1 MRIDNTAVDML
12 NGLSLPGDGLIP
24 SPKKTITHAVTI
36 NAEPEEIWPWIAQL
50 GAGRAGWY
58 SYDQIDNGGVPSAKG
73 IISELQHSEVGDL
86 MPAVP
91 GSKDA
96 FIIREIQA
104 GKALV
109 LVVPVTTAVEEPD
122 VRKRMTGPLRVSW
135 ALVLTSLNRGR
146 TRLISRGRISTGW
159 LTYSPPAH
167 HKPIFIERV
176 YQLFS
181 RMPWF
186 VVQPIAMSGHYFMES
201 RMLRGIKKRVE
212 EHK

>member
-1 MRIDNTAVDML
+1 MTRPLKHLMMFRFLVM
-12 NGLSLPGDGLIP
+12 SLIP
-24 SPKKTITHAVTI
+24 NPKKTITHAVTI
-36 NAEPEEIWPWIAQL
+36 NASANEVWPWIAQL

-58 SYDQIDNGGVPSAKG
+58 SYDQIDNGGIPSAKT
-73 IISELQHSEVGDL
+73 IIPRLQHIEVGDL

-96 FIIREIQA
+96 FIIREIHV

-109 LVVPVTTAVEEPD
+109 LVVPVTTAEQEPSIE
-122 VRKRMTGPLRVSW
+122 KRMTSPLRVSW
-135 ALVLTSLNRGR
+135 TLVLSSLNRGR
-146 TRLISRGRISTGW
+146 TRLISRGRISNEW

-176 YQLFS
+176 YQAFS

-186 VVQPIAMSGHYFMES
+186 VVQPIAMSGHHFMES
-201 RMLRGIKKRVE
+201 RMLRGIKRRVE
-212 EHK
+212 HDA